1 MARHLR
7 FQMKFAVALS
17 LIALASLSSSCLADA
32 QESPGRWF
40 DDQHRLSQRPP
51 EARTVCEKVFFD
63 RLLTGINP
71 SATAIPS
78 PNDEALVAVY
88 RACSPGELLAADER
102 FAYSVGPSEGMLVS
116 RRLFN
121 GPVTPISQLENACED
136 PALAPTTAC
145 RYTSVP

>member
-1 MARHLR
+1 
-7 FQMKFAVALS
+7 MKFAAAFS
-17 LIALASLSSSCLADA
+17 LIALASLSSGCLAGA

-40 DDQHRLSQRPP
+40 DDQHRLSQHPP
-51 EARTVCEKVFFD
+51 QARSVCEKVFFD

-78 PNDEALVAVY
+78 PDDEALVAVY
-88 RACSPGELLAADER
+88 TACSPRELLAADER

-121 GPVTPISQLENACED
+121 GPETPASQLENACKD
-136 PALAPTTAC
+136 LVLAPTTAC
-145 RYTSVP
+145 RHTSVP